1 MLGTMTAYR
10 GLFYSR
16 LLISISTLKKRIQ
29 DGSLTVF

>member
-16 LLISISTLKKRIQ
+16 LLISISTLKKGYRM
-29 DGSLTVF
+29 DH